1 MDVTVEP
8 QAHLLKKLFF
18 TQRFAATVS
27 VTAVSIAFATK
38 FGLSPA
44 SCKLYYRGSE
54 LTDQTL
60 EQVITDSPVD
70 TDGPFVGALTH

>member
-1 MDVTVEP
+1 MEP
-8 QAHLLKKLFF
+8 QSHLLKKLFF
-18 TQRFAATVS
+18 TQRFAATVP

-44 SCKLYYRGSE
+44 SCKLYYRGLQ

-60 EQVITDSPVD
+60 EQVITGPHVD
-70 TDGPFVGALTH
+70 TGGFCGALAH